1 MAKEAIHRK
10 MPHKRSVTAAQF
22 PHQFA
27 LPPTHASKRRD
38 NRTHDTALEIP
49 LTTSLAQN
57 VCNI

>member
-1 MAKEAIHRK
+1 MGMTEKWQK
-10 MPHKRSVTAAQF
+10 KTVTAAQF

-38 NRTHDTALEIP
+38 NRTHDTVLEIP